1 MGPALKGKKFLS
13 HYETGADLYNY
24 TQKNMPLTDPG
35 SVPEDDFSV
44 HRRLLA

>member
-1 MGPALKGKKFLS
+1 MGPALKGKKFLA
-13 HYETGADLYNY
+13 HHKTGADLYNY

-35 SVPEDDFSV
+35 SVPEDVFSV